1 MGEPCEREREFS
13 QISSYRR
20 SSLGH
25 HRPPHLERPVKSS
38 DCGQEPAAR
47 GHRTLSFGG
56 IRERDWLVKKPALN
70 HQVICLVSQSEP
82 SLGPMNAWNRVGR
95 VGSTRPRQD
104 RMDTFQWKESGSPLY
119 YDHPRSISQS
129 RPAKE
134 AGHCFFALRR
144 DDM

>member
-104 RMDTFQWKESGSPLY
+104 RMDTFQWKESGSPALLR
-119 YDHPRSISQS
+119 PSQEHLPVS
-129 RPAKE
+129 TCQR
-134 AGHCFFALRR
+134 GRTLFFCS
-144 DDM
+144 